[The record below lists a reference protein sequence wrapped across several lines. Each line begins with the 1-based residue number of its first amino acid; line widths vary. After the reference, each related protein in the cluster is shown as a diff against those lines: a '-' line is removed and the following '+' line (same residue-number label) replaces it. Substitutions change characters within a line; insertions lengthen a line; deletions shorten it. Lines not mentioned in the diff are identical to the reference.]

1 VEGRRGALLDVALY
15 GGSSLVAGGI
25 ALFDSIP
32 VHREWGRLAI
42 GPYAVGA
49 AVATV
54 LAARRAGPR
63 ARVCVAVLVTVG
75 SALLPLSLEIAWRAR
90 TEPGRHVHAEAIVT
104 EEAAKALL
112 DGRDPYATDYLNGPL
127 SARPLG
133 TKTHFPYLPG
143 MLLFGI
149 PRAIA
154 GDHAPLADARVMF
167 AAGML
172 GATAL
177 ALRMWRAPPGARLLA
192 FQLLVT
198 LPTGALFLATGGDDL
213 PVLAAILLCLVL
225 ADRGRLGWAGVTA
238 GAAVA
243 MKQIAWP
250 LLPFLILSG
259 RDRARR
265 SGRARAL
272 AGASAVALPVIL
284 PFFLWGPTAF
294 VEDVIRFPL
303 GLGQQPSAAETPTLG
318 SFLVRTLPLAR
329 GWVVTMLVGLVL
341 AAGAYLLFARPR
353 RGPSDVALHTGLSL
367 ALALLLAP
375 AARLGYVV
383 YPVELFVW
391 ARLLRQSAGPSRE
404 RAESTMGLAPARR
417 DP

>member
-1 VEGRRGALLDVALY
+1 VEGRRGSLLDAALY

-42 GPYAVGA
+42 GPYAIGA
-49 AVATV
+49 VTAAV

-63 ARVCVAVLVTVG
+63 ARVWVAVLVTVG
-75 SALLPLSLEIAWRAR
+75 AALLPLSLEIALRAR

-149 PRAIA
+149 PRAVA
-154 GDHAPLADARVMF
+154 GDNAPLADARVMF

-172 GATAL
+172 VATAL
-177 ALRMWRAPPGARLLA
+177 ALRMWRAPPGVRLLA
-192 FQLLVT
+192 FLLLVT
-198 LPTGALFLATGGDDL
+198 LPTGALFMATGGDDL
-213 PVLAAILLCLVL
+213 PVLAATLLCLVL
-225 ADRGRLGWAGVTA
+225 AERGRPGWAGVAA
-238 GAAVA
+238 GAAIA
-243 MKQIAWP
+243 MKQISWP
-250 LLPFLILSG
+250 LLPFLVLSG
-259 RDRARR
+259 RDRAWR
-265 SGRARAL
+265 SGRGRLL
-272 AGASAVALPVIL
+272 AGASAVALSLIL
-284 PFFLWGPTAF
+284 PFFLWGPSAF

-353 RGPSDVALHTGLSL
+353 RGPSDVALHTGLL
-367 ALALLLAP
+367 LGLALLLAP

-391 ARLLRQSAGPSRE
+391 ARLLRLSAGPSQPPT
-404 RAESTMGLAPARR
+404 ESTIGLAPAGR

>member
-42 GPYAVGA
+42 GPYAIG
-49 AVATV
+49 AVAAAV

-63 ARVCVAVLVTVG
+63 ARVWVAVLVTVG
-75 SALLPLSLEIAWRAR
+75 AALLPLSLEISWRAR

-104 EEAAKALL
+104 EEAAKVLL
-112 DGRDPYATDYLNGPL
+112 DGRDPYAAEYLNGPL

-154 GDHAPLADARVMF
+154 GDHAPLADARIMF
-167 AAGML
+167 AVGML
-172 GATAL
+172 AATGL
-177 ALRMWRAPPGARLLA
+177 ALRMWRAPPGSRLLA

-198 LPTGALFLATGGDDL
+198 LPTGALFMATGGDDL

-225 ADRGRLGWAGVTA
+225 AQRRRAGWAGVTA
-238 GAAVA
+238 GAAIA
-243 MKQIAWP
+243 MKQFAWP
-250 LLPFLILSG
+250 LLPFLVLSG
-259 RDRARR
+259 HDR
-265 SGRARAL
+265 SGRRRLL
-272 AGASAVALPVIL
+272 AGAGAVALPVIL
-284 PFFLWGPTAF
+284 PFFLWGPSPF

-318 SFLVRTLPLAR
+318 SLLVRTLPLAR

-341 AAGAYLLFARPR
+341 AAGAYLLFERQR
-353 RGPSDVALHTGLSL
+353 RGPSDVALHTGLLL

-383 YPVELFVW
+383 YPMELLVW
-391 ARLLRQSAGPSRE
+391 AWLLRRGAGPSRE
-404 RAESTMGLAPARR
+404 PAESTMGLAPARR